1 MKCRGKG
8 LKMAEIIRVNAQ
20 ELKSFGEKNFAP
32 NVVYQSSEIKVVL
45 AYFKKGQFIPVHT
58 PAVDLVLYILE
69 GEAEVVAGDER
80 LTAAKDDLIIIPKG
94 AKRGIRA
101 RTELTILHVVQPP
114 PAAEDHNEV
123 HAKLA
128 KGRFE

>member
-1 MKCRGKG
+1 MN
-8 LKMAEIIRVNAQ
+8 EIVKVNAQ

-69 GEAEVVAGDER
+69 GEAAVVAGDER

-94 AKRGIRA
+94 AKRGVKA
-101 RTELTILHVVQPP
+101 LTELTILHVVQPP

-128 KGRFE
+128 QGRFE

>member
-1 MKCRGKG
+1 
-8 LKMAEIIRVNAQ
+8 MAEIVKVNAE
-20 ELKSFGEKNFAP
+20 ELKSFGEQNFAP
-32 NVVYQSSEIKVVL
+32 NVVYQNSEIKVIL

-58 PAVDLVLYILE
+58 PGVNLVLCILE

-80 LTAAKDDLIIIPKG
+80 LKAAKHDLIMIPKG
-94 AKRGIRA
+94 AKRGIKA
-101 RTELTILHVVQPP
+101 LTELTILHVVQPP

-128 KGRFE
+128 QGKFE

>member
-1 MKCRGKG
+1 MT
-8 LKMAEIIRVNAQ
+8 EIVQVNAKG
-20 ELKSFGEKNFAP
+20 LKSFGEQNFSP
-32 NVVYQSSEIKVVL
+32 NVVYQSNEIKVVL
-45 AYFKKGQFIPVHT
+45 AYFKKDQFIPVHT

-80 LTAAKDDLIIIPKG
+80 LNAVKDDLIIIPRG
-94 AKRGIRA
+94 AKRGVKA
-101 RTELTILHVVQPP
+101 QTELTILHVVQPP

-128 KGRFE
+128 KGKFE

>member
-1 MKCRGKG
+1 
-8 LKMAEIIRVNAQ
+8 MAEIIRVNAQ

-58 PAVDLVLYILE
+58 PGVDLVLYILE
-69 GEAEVVAGDER
+69 GEAAVVAGDQR
-80 LTAAKDDLIIIPKG
+80 LTAAKDDLIIIPRG
-94 AKRGIRA
+94 AKRGVKA
-101 RTELTILHVVQPP
+101 LTELTILHVVQPP

-128 KGRFE
+128 QGRFE